1 MVDTDFS
8 IMERLRDD
16 HEDAATALVERY
28 QDELVGFFYHHCW
41 NQTLAEELAQTVF
54 IKVYSARKRWQAT
67 ASVRT
72 YIYRIAHN
80 AWVDHLRRQRN
91 HVSLDKAMGAS
102 GLRLIDT
109 LADEP
114 QPSPLD
120 DDSQDRATV
129 RNRVQEAVDT
139 LPEGQREVFMLA
151 NNHDLKYQDISEVL
165 DIPVGTVKSRMH
177 AAVRTL
183 RGLLADLVES

>member
-54 IKVYSARKRWQAT
+54 IKVYIARKRWQAT

-72 YIYRIAHN
+72 YLYRIAHN

-91 HVSLDKAMGAS
+91 HVSLDKAMGSS
-102 GLRLIDT
+102 GLRLVDT
-109 LADEP
+109 LAD
-114 QPSPLD
+114 
-120 DDSQDRATV
+120 DSERPHIDEGSSERATV
-129 RNRVQEAVDT
+129 RSRVQEAVDT

-151 NNHDLKYQDISEVL
+151 NNHDLKYQDIGEVL